1 MIYLNNAATSYPK
14 PASVVQAVKS
24 HFLHK
29 HCEPGRGSD
38 GNNKDVLTECRAKI
52 GSIFNIKEIT
62 RIILTSGSTSALNYA
77 IQGLIHAHNKA
88 HCITSTMEH
97 NSVLRPLNH
106 LVKNQNLTVT
116 HLSSQQ
122 IFNIE
127 KFEETINNST
137 KFVILNHVSNVT
149 GTISPIKEIA
159 KKCAAKKIPLI
170 IDASQSA
177 GSLEINIQDFPGNII
192 LIFTGHKGLMGPM
205 GTGGF
210 YIGSDIELFEPVI
223 QGGTGIRSDLMFQP
237 KELPMYYEAGT
248 MNLPGFAGLAA
259 GVEFV
264 KKVGVK
270 NVGQHKHRLFSML
283 KELLIKNDKLT
294 LYEPLYKNYSSG
306 VISFNINGWNP
317 ADVGIALQESF
328 GIISRTGLHC
338 APLIHKE
345 VGSWPVGSVRLSCSW
360 CTTREEIE
368 KTARAVNTILKSK

>member
-14 PASVVQAVKS
+14 PASVVQAVKN

-29 HCEPGRGSD
+29 PCEPGRGSD
-38 GNNKDVLTECRAKI
+38 GDNKDVLTECRAKI
-52 GSIFNIKEIT
+52 GSIFNIKEIS
-62 RIILTSGSTSALNYA
+62 RIILTSGSTSALNYT

-88 HCITSTMEH
+88 HCITTTMEH

-116 HLSSQQ
+116 HLPSQH

-127 KFEETINNST
+127 KFEEAINNWT

-159 KKCAAKKIPLI
+159 EKCAAKKIPLI

-177 GSLEINIQDFPGNII
+177 GSLEINMQDFPGNII

-223 QGGTGIRSDLMFQP
+223 QGGTGVRSDLMFQP

-270 NVGQHKHRLFSML
+270 NIGQHKDSLFSLL
-283 KELLIKNDKLT
+283 KELFIKNDKLT
-294 LYEPLYKNYSSG
+294 LYEPLYKNYSGG
-306 VISFNINGWNP
+306 VLSLNIKGWNP

-345 VGSWPVGSVRLSCSW
+345 LGSWPLGSVRLSCSW
-360 CTTREEIE
+360 FTTRQEIE
-368 KTARAVNTILKSK
+368 KTAFAINTILKSK